1 MHLTKIKLAGFKS
14 FVDPTLFHVPDR
26 IVTVVGPNGCGKSNI
41 IDAVRWVMGESA
53 ARYLRGDS
61 MEDVIFN
68 GSSARKPVGQAS
80 VELFFDNSEGRLSG
94 SWSQYSEIAVRRQVD
109 RGGQSTYFLN
119 GTRCRRRDITDI
131 FLGTGLG
138 PRSYAIIEQGTIS
151 RVIESK
157 PEELRVFLEEA
168 AGISKYKERRRETEN
183 RIRHTLENLSRVN
196 DICEELD
203 RQLQHLHKQARNA
216 ERYKQ
221 LRAEEREL
229 KAQLLALRWQRLDQ
243 EVSQQQAQI
252 AAQENRLH
260 EAQAE
265 QAAQTTDWTRRREQQ
280 QTLNDQLHQAEA
292 EHYQLATT
300 IAQLQ
305 QQIEHQAE
313 LKQAHVAELARTEQA
328 LHSAEQ
334 QQAQDLARLENAEQE
349 ALSTQAGLEHLQ
361 EAEQSS
367 IEQLAA
373 REQAWQAWQK
383 EWEQYNRQAATAQQ
397 HAAVERTR
405 IEQLERSLLQAQRRL
420 EKIEAERDDDELAEL
435 DQSLEQAQIDEQ
447 TCAER
452 VTSRQLLLDEY
463 SEQFQTLRLQQQT
476 LQQQLQEQQS
486 LAQAEQGRLASLQ
499 TLQDEILQRGEHLS
513 WLREHHLG
521 EQTEAL
527 LTAIQVEPGWEPA
540 VEMVLADWLDA
551 FCLPPGQDAADT
563 LLAELS
569 ALPQAEL
576 KLILQPAATSTTAA
590 SVEHTATDSL
600 AQRVRAPAA
609 LQRLLERVLVSAD
622 SVSALARRSALQAGQ
637 SVVTPDGVWLGP
649 DWLRIQRGQ
658 AASGGLLQREQDIR
672 ETQQQLAARRENI
685 ELLAA
690 TQEQQQQQLETLQE
704 QIDSA
709 RTELNAETR
718 EHTRLLNQVD
728 LLEQRAA
735 SVQQRQQ
742 ALVLET
748 VELATELEQT
758 RGELATARQ
767 RLAQTLQEMSTFEQ
781 QQVDFTTR
789 RQQLQE
795 ALEDCRAQREN
806 ARQALTEQKL
816 RAQSWQ
822 AECSQLRQSIERVQS
837 QLEQIRQRL
846 QELHSRAPGDD
857 VTALRSQLDQC
868 LQQQLTSEQRLTD
881 ARQALAE
888 QEQAIR
894 ALERSRGELDKR
906 VSSLR
911 EAIQA
916 QQLICHEAQV
926 RRQTLVDQIN
936 ELELDLSVVLQALP
950 DTAAEADWVKRIEAV
965 ATRIQR
971 LGAINLAAIEEH
983 AQLAERKTFLD
994 EQDADLREALALL
1007 EDAMAKIDRETR
1019 NRFKTT
1025 FEQVNTHLQQLYPS
1039 LFGGGEAYLELTG
1052 TDTLN
1057 AGVAIIARP
1066 PGKRPGTIQLL
1077 SGGEK
1082 ALTAIALIFSIFQL
1096 NPAPFCMLD
1105 EVDAPL
1111 DDANVGRFGKL
1122 VEKMS
1127 EQVQFIIVT
1136 HNKTTMEIAQHLAGV
1151 TMHEPGVSRLVAV
1164 DVDEAVRM
1172 ATA

>member
-94 SWSQYSEIAVRRQVD
+94 PWSQYSEIAVRRQVD

-397 HAAVERTR
+397 HAAVERAR

-463 SEQFQTLRLQQQT
+463 SEQFQTLRLQQQ
-476 LQQQLQEQQS
+476 
-486 LAQAEQGRLASLQ
+486 
-499 TLQDEILQRGEHLS
+499 
-513 WLREHHLG
+513 
-521 EQTEAL
+521 
-527 LTAIQVEPGWEPA
+527 
-540 VEMVLADWLDA
+540 
-551 FCLPPGQDAADT
+551 
-563 LLAELS
+563 
-569 ALPQAEL
+569 
-576 KLILQPAATSTTAA
+576 
-590 SVEHTATDSL
+590 
-600 AQRVRAPAA
+600 
-609 LQRLLERVLVSAD
+609 
-622 SVSALARRSALQAGQ
+622 
-637 SVVTPDGVWLGP
+637 
-649 DWLRIQRGQ
+649 
-658 AASGGLLQREQDIR
+658 
-672 ETQQQLAARRENI
+672 
-685 ELLAA
+685 
-690 TQEQQQQQLETLQE
+690 
-704 QIDSA
+704 
-709 RTELNAETR
+709 
-718 EHTRLLNQVD
+718 
-728 LLEQRAA
+728 
-735 SVQQRQQ
+735 
-742 ALVLET
+742 
-748 VELATELEQT
+748 
-758 RGELATARQ
+758 
-767 RLAQTLQEMSTFEQ
+767 
-781 QQVDFTTR
+781 
-789 RQQLQE
+789 
-795 ALEDCRAQREN
+795 
-806 ARQALTEQKL
+806 
-816 RAQSWQ
+816 
-822 AECSQLRQSIERVQS
+822 
-837 QLEQIRQRL
+837 
-846 QELHSRAPGDD
+846 
-857 VTALRSQLDQC
+857 
-868 LQQQLTSEQRLTD
+868 
-881 ARQALAE
+881 
-888 QEQAIR
+888 
-894 ALERSRGELDKR
+894 
-906 VSSLR
+906 
-911 EAIQA
+911 
-916 QQLICHEAQV
+916 
-926 RRQTLVDQIN
+926 
-936 ELELDLSVVLQALP
+936 
-950 DTAAEADWVKRIEAV
+950 
-965 ATRIQR
+965 
-971 LGAINLAAIEEH
+971 
-983 AQLAERKTFLD
+983 
-994 EQDADLREALALL
+994 
-1007 EDAMAKIDRETR
+1007 
-1019 NRFKTT
+1019 
-1025 FEQVNTHLQQLYPS
+1025 
-1039 LFGGGEAYLELTG
+1039 
-1052 TDTLN
+1052 
-1057 AGVAIIARP
+1057 
-1066 PGKRPGTIQLL
+1066 
-1077 SGGEK
+1077 
-1082 ALTAIALIFSIFQL
+1082 
-1096 NPAPFCMLD
+1096 
-1105 EVDAPL
+1105 
-1111 DDANVGRFGKL
+1111 
-1122 VEKMS
+1122 
-1127 EQVQFIIVT
+1127 
-1136 HNKTTMEIAQHLAGV
+1136 
-1151 TMHEPGVSRLVAV
+1151 
-1164 DVDEAVRM
+1164 
-1172 ATA
+1172 